1 MISVYLYRV
10 SPNVHSFYNSLE
22 NIIDVDSKSTDLY
35 IITEN
40 SEDSLVGKYFYT
52 KNSIINVYND
62 VTGDFEEQVVK
73 KSFLMNF
80 YAENN
85 NLLFSG
91 TKESINRFINKLIK
105 NNKDLNVEYIGF
117 SFEKILKTINT
128 KRATILSFCLN
139 DVILLE
145 NIIGKFYGKLDDNTQ
160 SKTIIKNFSSKIQ
173 KITFEIETQ
182 GNLPTKLIATKAG
195 TLSFVQNKEFDW
207 EYIISFTKNIL
218 EN

>member
-1 MISVYLYRV
+1 
-10 SPNVHSFYNSLE
+10 
-22 NIIDVDSKSTDLY
+22 
-35 IITEN
+35 
-40 SEDSLVGKYFYT
+40 
-52 KNSIINVYND
+52 
-62 VTGDFEEQVVK
+62 
-73 KSFLMNF
+73 MNF